1 MKVQSS
7 LCSIPHGEGKYKGVH
22 MFAYIFPRNNARLK
36 QKPMRMAAY
45 TGRERLEMEA
55 RPL

>member
-1 MKVQSS
+1 MKVQNSS
-7 LCSIPHGEGKYKGVH
+7 CSIPHKEGKYKDVY
-22 MFAYIFPRNNARLK
+22 MFAYIFPRNNGRLK